1 MPTYHRLGE
10 VPPKR
15 HTQFRKPDG
24 GLFAEEVFGTE
35 GFSGTYSILY
45 HHELPPRARAIEARG
60 VSRPEAIDEPVQRHH
75 HLKTGGIPA
84 GGDAVSGRHA
94 LFFNQ
99 DVTFSV
105 AAPTERMGYFFR
117 NSTADEVYFI
127 HRGEGALCTNFG
139 TLPFRPGDYLVIPRG
154 TTYRVEFATPEARC
168 LVFEASGSVEI
179 PRRYRNEYG
188 QLLEH
193 APFWERDI
201 RKPERLETV
210 LERGDFEVR
219 VKVGHGITAYLQEH
233 HPFDLVGWDGYL
245 YPWALSIHDFEPIAG
260 RLHQPP
266 PVHQTFQGPGFV
278 ICSFCPRKLDWDPEA
293 VPIPYYH
300 SNIDSDE
307 VIYYVAGNYAA
318 RRGIEVGSITL
329 HPRGIPHGPQPGA
342 VEASLGKQETDELAV
357 MIDTFRPLHLT
368 RSAAELDDPSYPF
381 SWLEP
386 SATSHGENTG

>member
-15 HTQFRKPDG
+15 HVQFRKPDG
-24 GLFAEEVFGTE
+24 GLYAEEVFGTE
-35 GFSGTYSILY
+35 GFSGNYSILY
-45 HHELPPRARAIEARG
+45 HHELPPRARAIEPRR
-60 VSRPEAIDEPVQRHH
+60 VCQPQPSEEPVQRHH
-75 HLKTGGIPA
+75 HLKTTGLPK
-84 GGDAVSGRHA
+84 GGDAVSGRQV

-99 DVTFSV
+99 DVAFSV
-105 AAPTERMGYFFR
+105 ASPTERMGYFFR
-117 NSTADEVYFI
+117 NGTADEVYFI
-127 HRGEGALCTNFG
+127 HQGQGNLCTIFG
-139 TLPFRPGDYLVIPRG
+139 RLPFRPGDYLVIPRG
-154 TTYRVEFATPEARC
+154 TTYQLEFDSPVARC
-168 LVFEASGSVEI
+168 LVFEAAGSVEI

-210 LERGDFEVR
+210 LEKGEFEVQ
-219 VKVGHGITAYLQEH
+219 VKVGNRITAYLQEH

-245 YPWALSIHDFEPIAG
+245 YPWALSIHDFEPISG

-278 ICSFCPRKLDWDPEA
+278 ICSFCPRKLDWDPRA

-342 VEASLGKQETDELAV
+342 IEASLGRRETDELAV

-368 RSAAELDDPSYPF
+368 ARARALDDPSYPY
-381 SWLEP
+381 SWL
-386 SATSHGENTG
+386 G